1 VAAALRT
8 YGEHVAARGR
18 ELDARV
24 RRVEAELDGFRG
36 AQGMALIATRYAE
49 LCARCDRLRGEIEA
63 MKRGD
68 DP

>member
-1 VAAALRT
+1 MAAALRA

-18 ELDARV
+18 ELEARV
-24 RRVEAELDGFRG
+24 ARVEAELDGLRG

-63 MKRGD
+63 MKRAD